1 MWKKLGYI
9 FCLSSGFNFV
19 LFQALFV
26 HLKFGKL
33 NVELEP
39 ERVPTASKACMAV
52 GIIHLLVVILTI
64 LYIKGVVKFNPVHY
78 FMRVLNMAGR
88 HGPATG
94 QNRYR
99 RFNEAHFESDFPASP
114 NLSDTTTPLLHTST
128 VFDTSNSGVF
138 GNGTVLEN
146 GTAGGSVSRRVDS
159 QAKIPIPPY
168 VSVSR
173 TQSSSTVLN
182 HPESTP
188 ANSMSVN
195 RTTDTESIQK
205 KPSIELIDLN

>member
-1 MWKKLGYI
+1 MWKKIGYI

-19 LFQALFV
+19 LFQALLV

-39 ERVPTASKACMAV
+39 ERVPAASKACLAV
-52 GIIHLLVVILTI
+52 GIIHLIIVVLSI
-64 LYIKGVVKFNPVHY
+64 LYLNGVIKFNPIHY

-99 RFNEAHFESDFPASP
+99 MFTEYHFESQIPASP
-114 NLSDTTTPLLHTST
+114 SDDLNDQDNTTPLL
-128 VFDTSNSGVF
+128 DN
-138 GNGTVLEN
+138 
-146 GTAGGSVSRRVDS
+146 SVSRRMDS

-168 VSVSR
+168 VNVSR
-173 TQSSSTVLN
+173 THS
-182 HPESTP
+182 
-188 ANSMSVN
+188 NSVVNLHEPTHSDSMAVN
-195 RTTDTESIQK
+195 RSTDAETIQK

>member
-19 LFQALFV
+19 LFQPLLV

-39 ERVPTASKACMAV
+39 ERVPAASKACLAV
-52 GIIHLLVVILTI
+52 GIIHLLIVVLSL
-64 LYIKGVVKFNPVHY
+64 LYLNGVIKFNPIHY

-99 RFNEAHFESDFPASP
+99 MFTEYHFESQIPASP
-114 NLSDTTTPLLHTST
+114 SDDHNSNVEQDNTSPLL
-128 VFDTSNSGVF
+128 DNSV
-138 GNGTVLEN
+138 
-146 GTAGGSVSRRVDS
+146 SSRRVDGP
-159 QAKIPIPPY
+159 QTKIPIPPY
-168 VSVSR
+168 VNVSR
-173 TQSSSTVLN
+173 THSSTSVVNL
-182 HPESTP
+182 PEPTHSVD
-188 ANSMSVN
+188 SMAVN
-195 RTTDTESIQK
+195 RSTDDNIKK